1 MAKQALL
8 ETQMKSITKKYVLK
22 KYTKLKDLSVF
33 FYNLQNMYNKNKEIL
48 KECFILKKILPKEN
62 ESAIIYLIK
71 FSQKEKQLGMKIG
84 VIKDPKQVLSNV
96 ALDEPVKGNEL
107 RFEVDRSDDTLGK
120 KIKRA
125 TEMKIPVVLI
135 VGPKDAE
142 TEQVSV
148 RTRESEEKVK
158 LAELAGWLKE
168 QGEGCFATK

>member
-1 MAKQALL
+1 M
-8 ETQMKSITKKYVLK
+8 
-22 KYTKLKDLSVF
+22 
-33 FYNLQNMYNKNKEIL
+33 
-48 KECFILKKILPKEN
+48 
-62 ESAIIYLIK
+62 
-71 FSQKEKQLGMKIG
+71 
-84 VIKDPKQVLSNV
+84 
-96 ALDEPVKGNEL
+96 
-107 RFEVDRSDDTLGK
+107 DRSDDTLGK